1 MLEHRSA
8 HIRELTKASEAVCR
22 QFVECEEER
31 RDGQVGTLE
40 TRVRVITT

>member
-1 MLEHRSA
+1 MYENKDSLEVRGKV
-8 HIRELTKASEAVCR
+8 RY
-22 QFVECEEER
+22 